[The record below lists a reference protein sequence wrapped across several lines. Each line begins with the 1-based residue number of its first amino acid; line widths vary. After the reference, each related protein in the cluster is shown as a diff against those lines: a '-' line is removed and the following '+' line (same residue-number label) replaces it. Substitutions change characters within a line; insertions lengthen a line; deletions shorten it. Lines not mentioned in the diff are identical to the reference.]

1 MVRRKL
7 KQGRNLLA
15 VGRGREW
22 GLFKIAWPGK
32 APLNKWH

>member
-7 KQGRNLLA
+7 KQGRNWLA
-15 VGRGREW
+15 VGWGWGW

-32 APLNKWH
+32 TPLNKCH